1 MDPTTPQYSPR
12 PDNAEELLRES
23 LWKGKDRAKQWLL
36 LKPTIKHLL
45 ARDGRDRK
53 AIPTL

>member
-1 MDPTTPQYSPR
+1 
-12 PDNAEELLRES
+12 
-23 LWKGKDRAKQWLL
+23 

-53 AIPTL
+53 SHSDIVKILKEQYDFNAL